1 MTSKNKKTEICF
13 MFTGIIE
20 ETGIV
25 KEIIKSGT
33 NLSFWIESA
42 LSANL
47 KIDQSLSHDGVCLTV
62 EEIKGHWHKVTAI
75 EETLLKTNIHE
86 WGNGSLVNLERCL
99 KIDGRLD
106 GHFVQGH
113 VDCTGTCLART
124 EKDGSLEFEISYPEK
139 FAELV
144 IEKGSICM
152 NGISLTVFD
161 VSLNSFKVAV
171 IPYTYLHTNIRNLN
185 INDVVNL
192 EFDII
197 GKYIIRSKKININY

>member
-47 KIDQSLSHDGVCLTV
+47 RIDQSLSHDGVCLTV
-62 EEIKGHWHKVTAI
+62 EEIKGNRHKVTAI
-75 EETLLKTNIHE
+75 EETLLKTNIHGWKE
-86 WGNGSLVNLERCL
+86 STVINLERCL
-99 KIDGRLD
+99 QINGRLD

-113 VDCTGTCLART
+113 VDCTGTCVDKI
-124 EKDGSLEFEISYPEK
+124 EKEGSWEFKIAFPEK
-139 FAELV
+139 FAELI
-144 IEKGSICM
+144 IEKGSISL

-171 IPYTYLHTNIRNLN
+171 IPYTYLHTNINHV
-185 INDVVNL
+185 IKGSKVNL
-192 EFDII
+192 EFDLI
-197 GKYIIRSKKININY
+197 GKYIQQRISLKI